1 MTFRHK
7 VRDLIEGRRAQN
19 FITTVIILNAITLG
33 METSADLMATYG
45 GPLIIFDKIALT
57 IYVVEILLKLYGRGF
72 GFFKDGWNIFDTL
85 VVGIALIPA
94 SGPLAVLR
102 SFRILRVLRLLSTV
116 PQMRVVIQALITA
129 IPGMFSIIGLITLIF
144 YVFAVLTTNF
154 FQHTFSQ
161 WFGDIGAS
169 MYTLFQI
176 MTLESWSMG
185 IVRPVMEVHEN
196 AYWIFVPFIMITTFA
211 VVNLIIGVVVDA
223 MQSQHSAE
231 AKEVEAEAHGEREA
245 LRHEIVSLRDEVRE
259 LKELIKENKA

>member
-1 MTFRHK
+1 MDLRTK
-7 VRDLIEGRRAQN
+7 VANWIEGPKVQH
-19 FITTVIILNAITLG
+19 FITAVIIINAITLG
-33 METSADLMATYG
+33 LETDAGIMAEF
-45 GPLIIFDKIALT
+45 GPALHLIDQVALS
-57 IYVVEILLKLYGRGF
+57 IYVVEILLKLFGRGLS
-72 GFFKDGWNIFDTL
+72 FFKDGWNLFDTL

-116 PQMRVVIQALITA
+116 PQMRAVIQALITA
-129 IPGMFSIIGLITLIF
+129 IPGMFSIIGLITVIF

-154 FQHTFSQ
+154 YQDTFTE

-185 IVRPVMEVHEN
+185 IVRPVMAVHED
-196 AYWIFVPFIMITTFA
+196 AYWIFIPFIMITTFA

-223 MQSQHSAE
+223 MQSQHTAD
-231 AKEVEAEAHGEREA
+231 AQEVEANAHDEREN
-245 LRHEIVSLRDEVRE
+245 LLLEIVALRDEMKE
-259 LKELIKENKA
+259 LKEIIKAK